1 MNGVIK
7 RIPNMI
13 TSLRIIGAIAMIFL
27 EPLSLEFYLVYG
39 ICGVSDAI
47 DGFLARK
54 FHAETKLGS
63 VLDSVCDLIFYT
75 VMAIKIF
82 PFMMNHLHIIH
93 WIIIIVPTF
102 FHLVAYIVCAFK
114 FKRFSAI
121 HTYANKALGALI
133 FLFPFTFIGNI
144 YLLYSLYICIGGV
157 IALFSSI
164 EINLIHILSKEYNTK
179 NKSVFLLKRNQTN
192 S

>member
-1 MNGVIK
+1 MNSLIK

-47 DGFLARK
+47 DGLLARK
-54 FHAETKLGS
+54 LHATTKLGS

-75 VMAIKIF
+75 VMAVKIF
-82 PFMMNHLHIIH
+82 PFMMNHLHIMH
-93 WIIIIVPTF
+93 WVTIIVPTCL
-102 FHLVAYIVCAFK
+102 HLLAYTICAIK
-114 FKRFSAI
+114 FKRFSAV
-121 HTYANKALGALI
+121 HTYANKVLGVLV

-144 YLLYSLYICIGGV
+144 YLLYSLYIYIGGV
-157 IALFSSI
+157 IALFSGI
-164 EINLIHILSKEYNTK
+164 EINLIHILSKEYSVK
-179 NKSVFLLKRNQTN
+179 NKSIFLIKRNQSN

>member
-1 MNGVIK
+1 MNTVIR

-54 FHAETKLGS
+54 FHATSKLGS
-63 VLDSVCDLIFYT
+63 VLDSVCDLIFYS
-75 VMAIKIF
+75 VMAVKIF
-82 PFMMNHLHIIH
+82 PFMIEHLHIMH
-93 WIIIIVPTF
+93 WVTIIVPVF
-102 FHLVAYIVCAFK
+102 FHLLAYIICAIK
-114 FKRFSAI
+114 FKRFSAV
-121 HTYANKALGALI
+121 HTYANKVLGALI

-144 YLLYSLYICIGGV
+144 YLLYSLYIYIGGV
-157 IALFSSI
+157 IALYSSI
-164 EINLIHILSKEYNTK
+164 EINLIHILSKEYSTK
-179 NKSVFLLKRNQTN
+179 NKSVFLLKRNQAN